1 MENDFYDTFGDDLL
15 GATGGITF
23 GGAALIPDLDTN
35 GTRAMGIMGAGFTVA
50 LTVPVIS
57 SELRDGDI
65 SGAFVESAGLGGA
78 LGGAWAGAKLGSLS
92 VPLLGL

>member
-35 GTRAMGIMGAGFTVA
+35 GTRIMMTMNGQFCN
-50 LTVPVIS
+50 
-57 SELRDGDI
+57 
-65 SGAFVESAGLGGA
+65 
-78 LGGAWAGAKLGSLS
+78 
-92 VPLLGL
+92 